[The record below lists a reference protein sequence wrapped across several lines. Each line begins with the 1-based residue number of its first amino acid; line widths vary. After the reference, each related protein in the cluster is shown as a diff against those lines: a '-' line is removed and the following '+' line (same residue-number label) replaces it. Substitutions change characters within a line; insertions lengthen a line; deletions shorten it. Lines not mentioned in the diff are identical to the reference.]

1 MALPPSFSARVTT
14 SAARMAERRI
24 APSGLARG
32 LTVVGREGSAAVA
45 RREAAER
52 QIEDSNARI
61 EQREVQRDRTLQ
73 GLDIGARLSETQL
86 ELAERIAEMEREPAS
101 GGAGHKEEVRRLLS
115 EARTGFLG
123 TIEDEE
129 LHARAAE
136 QWANLETRTILRAD
150 TFEAAKRVEKQTGDF
165 ATMQQNGGALI
176 YGDPTPETFAEQTES
191 QLAFIDAMEVG
202 EDDKTTLKREV
213 QAGNFQSL
221 LSGLIDTGQHAA
233 SEALRKDERFAGLLD
248 YKTSQRFKSLAENAA
263 AVEARQAELAVSEAQ
278 DALREEIDGVR
289 ALIKAGATDV
299 GASTLQQLQQRAQ
312 QLELDP
318 DELVELGDWQIAL
331 QVNKQFTSLRQIN
344 TGIRGLENQLA
355 EGKLNPA
362 GQIQLRHMRDRRATM
377 LEERGASYRDDWATG
392 GQARQGVVNRLFELP
407 VEDRVQAA
415 SELDGSGSLGRA
427 LRLSKGTAGLAVA
440 GAEARKADKDLLP
453 NKEADRAD
461 RRAIFDEVTQGA
473 LDGYSVRAQSE
484 VLDLAGDIYAG
495 MMQQT
500 GAREFSEDRFTEAVQ
515 MALGR
520 RQGAGGVG
528 TWHGRGVLLPDWISP
543 REFGQRLNAFDFADA
558 IEPASVARRKYTP
571 VLVSDDGAVSRWRFR
586 DESGAW
592 LGRKSGGVYESIMRR
607 SGQ

>member
-1 MALPPSFSARVTT
+1 MALPPSFRARVTT

-24 APSGLARG
+24 APSGTARG
-32 LTVVGREGSAAVA
+32 LTVLGREGSAAVA

-61 EQREVQRDRTLQ
+61 EQREVQRDRMLQ
-73 GLDIGARLSETQL
+73 GLDIGARFSETQL
-86 ELAERIAEMEREPAS
+86 EVAEKIAQLEREPSS
-101 GGAGHKEEVRRLLS
+101 GGQGHEQEVRRVLS

-123 TIEDEE
+123 AIDDEE
-129 LHARAAE
+129 LQARAAE
-136 QWANLETRTILRAD
+136 QWASLETRTILRAD
-150 TFEAAKRVEKQTGDF
+150 TFEAAKRVEKRTGDF

-176 YGDPTPETFAEQTES
+176 YGDPTPETFAAQTDA
-191 QLAFIDAMEVG
+191 QLTFIDAMEIG
-202 EDDKTTLKREV
+202 EDDKAQLKRDV

-263 AVEARQAELAVSEAQ
+263 SVEARQAELAVSEAQ

-299 GASTLQQLQQRAQ
+299 GAATLQQLQQRAQ
-312 QLELDP
+312 QLDLAP

-331 QVNKQFTSLRQIN
+331 QVNRNYTSLRQLG

-362 GQIQLRHMRDRRATM
+362 GQIQLRHMRDRRAAM
-377 LEERGASYRDDWATG
+377 LEERGEAYSDDWNKG
-392 GQARQGVVNRLFELP
+392 GRARQGVVNQLFDLP
-407 VEDRVQAA
+407 VEDRVEAA
-415 SELDGSGSLGRA
+415 AALDKSGTLGRA
-427 LRLSKGTAGLAVA
+427 LRLSKGTAGVAVA

-453 NKEADRAD
+453 NKEAARIE

-484 VLDLAGDIYAG
+484 VLGLAGDIYAG
-495 MMQQT
+495 LMQQT
-500 GAREFSEDRFTEAVQ
+500 GTREFDEDMYSQAVQ
-515 MALGR
+515 LALGR
-520 RQGAGGVG
+520 RDGAGGVA
-528 TWHGRGVLLPDWISP
+528 TWRGRGVLLPDWIGQ
-543 REFGQRLNAFDFADA
+543 REFAEKLQRFDFANA
-558 IEPASVARRKYTP
+558 IEPAEVALRKYAP

-592 LGRKSGGVYESIMRR
+592 LGRKGGGIYESIIRR
-607 SGQ
+607 SER

>member
-1 MALPPSFSARVTT
+1 
-14 SAARMAERRI
+14 MAERRI

-32 LTVVGREGSAAVA
+32 LTVLGREGSAAVA
-45 RREAAER
+45 QREAADR

-61 EQREVQRDRTLQ
+61 EQREVQRDRMLQ
-73 GLDIGARLSETQL
+73 GLDIGARFSETQL
-86 ELAERIAEMEREPAS
+86 EVAERIAELEREPAS
-101 GGAGHKEEVRRLLS
+101 GGAGHEQEVRRVLS

-123 TIEDEE
+123 TIDDEE
-129 LHARAAE
+129 LRARAAE
-136 QWANLETRTILRAD
+136 QWASLETRTILRAD
-150 TFEAAKRVEKQTGDF
+150 TFEAARRVEKQTGDF

-176 YGDPTPETFAEQTES
+176 YADPTPESFVAQTEA
-191 QLAFIDAMEVG
+191 QLTFIDAMEIG

-263 AVEARQAELAVSEAQ
+263 SVEARQAELAVSEAQ

-331 QVNKQFTSLRQIN
+331 QVNKTYTNLRQLG

-377 LEERGASYRDDWATG
+377 LEERGDAYSDDWKKG
-392 GQARQGVVNRLFELP
+392 GQARQGVVNQLYDLP
-407 VEDRVQAA
+407 VEDRVEAA
-415 SELDGSGSLGRA
+415 TVLDKSGTLGRA
-427 LRLSKGTAGLAVA
+427 LRLSKGTAGVAVA

-453 NKEADRAD
+453 NKEDDRIE
-461 RRAIFDEVTQGA
+461 RREIFDEVTQGA
-473 LDGYSVRAQSE
+473 LEGYSVRAQSE
-484 VLDLAGDIYAG
+484 VLGLAGDIYAG
-495 MMQQT
+495 LMQQT
-500 GAREFSEDRFTEAVQ
+500 GTREFDEEMYSQAVQ

-520 RQGAGGVG
+520 RDGAGGVA
-528 TWHGRGVLLPDWISP
+528 TWRGRGVLLPDWIGQ
-543 REFGQRLNAFDFADA
+543 REFTEKLQRFDFANA
-558 IEPASVARRKYTP
+558 IEPASVALRKYTP

-586 DESGAW
+586 DETGAW
-592 LGRKSGGVYESIMRR
+592 LGRKGGGIYESIMRR
-607 SGQ
+607 SER